1 MRRSMSRSWTSEEL
15 RTGRSHRSSKS
26 TMGQKIWTHL
36 HKNADDTRICLKVL
50 VQSFAS
56 SLANPIHILLLFF
69 MLESKLTFDG
79 RGIDPQRP
87 KGTVKTS
94 SEASYPF
101 GFDLESRE
109 HGKKGESHGDSLWQ
123 LCKAIA
129 ALSSPDYLFRCIA
142 GVSKR
147 VCLGLNTGSTLV
159 QSCWKNLSIYLHCW
173 LSLHSYRHN
182 SCCWWCFW
190 VILLLQ
196 VYSWR
201 WS

>member
-1 MRRSMSRSWTSEEL
+1 MFLIDRSHFNLRQMRRSMSRSWTSEEL

-36 HKNADDTRICLKVL
+36 HKSADDTRICLKVL

-79 RGIDPQRP
+79 QGIDPQCP

-109 HGKKGESHGDSLWQ
+109 HGKKGEFHGDSLWQ

-129 ALSSPDYLFRCIA
+129 ALSSPDYLFRCMA

-147 VCLGLNTGSTLV
+147 VCFGWTRVRHWFKVAGKNVYPLPPLLV
-159 QSCWKNLSIYLHCW
+159 V
-173 LSLHSYRHN
+173 
-182 SCCWWCFW
+182 FA
-190 VILLLQ
+190 
-196 VYSWR
+196 
-201 WS
+201 